1 MKPIPIN
8 FDFSP
13 SFNNDSVCIGR
24 FLNLETYQVIFILKN
39 KQSHYYFQNWH
50 ISYNDQAWFWQ
61 TSSAEIQ
68 SGIYIDFESV
78 LNEVNSI
85 FKWVSN
91 VTLEK
96 TKT

>member
-13 SFNNDSVCIGR
+13 CFNNDLICVGR
-24 FLNLETYQVIFILKN
+24 FFNLETYQAIFILQN
-39 KQSHYYFQNWH
+39 KQYHYLFENWY
-50 ISYNDQAWFWQ
+50 IGYNDYTWYWQ
-61 TSSAEIQ
+61 TSSTDIQ
-68 SGIYIDFESV
+68 SGIYIDLECV

-91 VTLEK
+91 ANFEK
-96 TKT
+96 EI